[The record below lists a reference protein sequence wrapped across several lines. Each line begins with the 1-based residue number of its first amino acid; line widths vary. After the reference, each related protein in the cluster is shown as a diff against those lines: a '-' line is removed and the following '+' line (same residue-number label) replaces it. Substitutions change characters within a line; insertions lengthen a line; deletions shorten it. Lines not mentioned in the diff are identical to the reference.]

1 VCTAVKYRHDGALVF
16 VHFAKP
22 GAVLPVLLRSGEVRY
37 VPWGRRQG
45 ESGRLPLSGWARL
58 DSVRKGT
65 WDKYS
70 PVPVRIPVQQFME
83 RDWEGAAR
91 WYNVGED
98 FALQGVLA
106 GCGDEVRVYVIAVR
120 PSTTAL
126 RQMHQRWP
134 RIVKSDARTERSR
147 QGAPVQL
154 TLG

>member
-1 VCTAVKYRHDGALVF
+1 MCTAVKYLHEDALIF

-37 VPWGRRQG
+37 VPWGRHQG

-65 WDKYS
+65 WSKYS
-70 PVPVRIPVQQFME
+70 PIPVRIPVHQFME
-83 RDWEGAAR
+83 RDREGAAH
-91 WYNVGED
+91 WYSVGEG

-106 GCGDEVRVYVIAVR
+106 RCGEEVRVYVIAVK

-134 RIVKSDARTERSR
+134 RIVKAGACAERPR
-147 QGAPVQL
+147 QDTPVQL